1 MKTSE
6 SAAVLLADIADAL
19 NKLESL
25 GERVRIKYDAVMT
38 DHGYVWT
45 DTNGRW
51 STKMKTGDIPPWRSG
66 SMVDD
71 DD

>member
-1 MKTSE
+1 MTSE
-6 SAAVLLADIADAL
+6 TAAVILADIADAL

-38 DHGYVWT
+38 DHGYVWAGT
-45 DTNGRW
+45 DGTW
-51 STKMKTGDIPPWRSG
+51 STKMKTGELPAWRS
-66 SMVDD
+66 SAMVDD